1 MKRGKVYIVGAGPGD
16 PELLT
21 VKAQRLIGE
30 ADAVVYDRLVAREI
44 IDLIPTG
51 VMRIDVGKR
60 AGLHPVP
67 QDQINALL
75 VRLAASGRR
84 VVRLKGGDP
93 FTFGRGG
100 EEAESLAEA
109 GLAFEVVPGITSAS
123 GSAAALGIPL
133 THRGVA
139 TSLRYITGH
148 CRSDA
153 ELDFDWQGLADPDTT
168 LVVYMGLA
176 NIGQIVGRLVAAGL
190 PQDTPVAAV
199 ANGTTSRQSH
209 VVATLG
215 TISSEVETIAEDG
228 PVLFVIGKVVGLAGI
243 LGQDYSGATR
253 QTAVTPHVVPA
264 L

>member
-1 MKRGKVYIVGAGPGD
+1 MKAH
-16 PELLT
+16 
-21 VKAQRLIGE
+21 RLIGE

-44 IDLIPTG
+44 IDMIPAG

-100 EEAESLAEA
+100 EEAEALAEA

-148 CRSDA
+148 CRSDT
-153 ELDFDWQGLADPDTT
+153 ELDFDWEGLADPETT

-176 NIGQIVGRLVAAGL
+176 NIGQIAGRLVAAGL

-199 ANGTTSRQSH
+199 ANGTTSRQSQ

-215 TISSEVETIAEDG
+215 TISSEVEAIADDG
-228 PVLFVIGKVVGLAGI
+228 PVLFVIGKVVALAEVLAQG
-243 LGQDYSGATR
+243 SAGATR
-253 QTAVTPHVVPA
+253 HSAAAPHALPA
-264 L
+264 P